1 MRRISHHRMTSHG
14 LPILTVFSIT
24 AYSMPLRPTNPAS
37 IIESE
42 SMLKRAVITGMGV
55 VSPNGIG
62 KMAFCRAIL
71 DGKSDVK
78 PITRFDAS
86 DLPVRI
92 AGEIRDFNELEWI
105 DPQERKHVSRSVPL
119 AIAASTEALKD
130 SGLDPAAMSLND
142 KREIGVV
149 LGTGGGA
156 HDFTDAQYHMYFG
169 GMKKQVSI
177 FSIPSGTMGTMSSE
191 ISMRFGFRGMSH
203 VVTSGC
209 TSSTDA
215 IAYAA
220 RQIQLAVQPIMLA
233 GGADAPLSF
242 GIIKGFSLMKIM
254 TESWNQ
260 E

>member
-1 MRRISHHRMTSHG
+1 MRRSSHQATTSH
-14 LPILTVFSIT
+14 LFIFALFSINAPAIT
-24 AYSMPLRPTNPAS
+24 AGRINPAS

-42 SMLKRAVITGMGV
+42 SMLKRAVITGLGV

-62 KMAFCRAIL
+62 KAALCRAIL
-71 DGKSDVK
+71 GGKSGVK
-78 PITRFDAS
+78 LIASFDAS
-86 DLPVRI
+86 DLQVKI

-105 DPQERKHVSRSVPL
+105 DPQGRKHVSRSVPL
-119 AIAASTEALKD
+119 ALAASSEALKD

-220 RQIQLAVQPIMLA
+220 R
-233 GGADAPLSF
+233 
-242 GIIKGFSLMKIM
+242 
-254 TESWNQ
+254 
-260 E
+260 